1 MEVRLENLRE
11 SRKKGLCL
19 RGDVFWGLIGL
30 SGHGVGTKS
39 SSPQP
44 SSPVLG
50 RPVSRVPRCWN
61 GREGPWGQPGDS
73 SGGGTCHPRPASWG
87 WRRCRAKALFPPS
100 DFALRHVDTCS
111 GKVFKGAFPPLRG
124 AVFMKLMHRDVERE
138 AAFGF

>member
-1 MEVRLENLRE
+1 M
-11 SRKKGLCL
+11 
-19 RGDVFWGLIGL
+19 FWGLIGL

-73 SGGGTCHPRPASWG
+73 SGGGYVPPASSIVG
-87 WRRCRAKALFPPS
+87 VEAVQGEGSVSALGLG
-100 DFALRHVDTCS
+100 AQACGHLLR
-111 GKVFKGAFPPLRG
+111 KG
-124 AVFMKLMHRDVERE
+124 V
-138 AAFGF
+138 